1 MRRVLNFNEATIA
14 QFERYVVG
22 DPITVSG
29 RFNRRRPIDL
39 KVLPLDRIL
48 AEIRLKLIEQEAR
61 TR

>member
-1 MRRVLNFNEATIA
+1 MIRLLKRINC
-14 QFERYVVG
+14 
-22 DPITVSG
+22 
-29 RFNRRRPIDL
+29 RRPIDL